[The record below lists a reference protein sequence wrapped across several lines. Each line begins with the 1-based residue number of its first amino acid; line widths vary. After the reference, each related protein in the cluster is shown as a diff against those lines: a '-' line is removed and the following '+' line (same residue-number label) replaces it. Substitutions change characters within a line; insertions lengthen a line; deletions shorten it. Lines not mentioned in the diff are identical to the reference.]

1 MKAESGGEVEVESRA
16 INRATLAVFMARPTH
31 SIYAS
36 LLSLSNKIFQKVF
49 QIGRHTHTQTL
60 PGMDYINLR
69 ENISLKHIICR
80 SRSSAFRLIDF

>member
-36 LLSLSNKIFQKVF
+36 LLSLSNKIFHKVL
-49 QIGRHTHTQTL
+49 QIGRHTYANSTWYGPHQFE
-60 PGMDYINLR
+60 G
-69 ENISLKHIICR
+69 KHK
-80 SRSSAFRLIDF
+80 FETHYL

>member
-36 LLSLSNKIFQKVF
+36 LLSLSNKIFQKGVAN
-49 QIGRHTHTQTL
+49 RETHTRKLYLVWT
-60 PGMDYINLR
+60 
-69 ENISLKHIICR
+69 ISI
-80 SRSSAFRLIDF
+80 